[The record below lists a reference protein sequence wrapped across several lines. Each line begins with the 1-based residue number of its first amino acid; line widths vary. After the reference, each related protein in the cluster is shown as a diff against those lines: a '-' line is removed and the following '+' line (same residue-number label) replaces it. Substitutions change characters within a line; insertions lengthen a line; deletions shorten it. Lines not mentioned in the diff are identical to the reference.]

1 MTKRIFLFVIPL
13 LWLILAGLPAAGQQ
27 KLYPVTKGGDVPAVL
42 TPDHSGI
49 VVEKAF
55 QYKLSLGFPT
65 GDSTIFIPQTE
76 TPMVML
82 WLKIQNISANPLEIN
97 ISKFT
102 SMDDQGQVYPA
113 LALDEAFTR
122 ILAGFYGATNGS
134 KTVKTLTLGHI
145 ANIPSQEEFKANLQ
159 RYSLQPGQVPS
170 NILKEGWIYFEKPPR
185 KKFTVTVKLGDL
197 SSQPLVFSTEKQ
209 K

>member
-1 MTKRIFLFVIPL
+1 MTKRIFVTPL
-13 LWLILAGLPAAGQQ
+13 LWMILASLPVAGQQ
-27 KLYPVTKGGDVPAVL
+27 KLYPITKGRDVPVVL

-65 GDSTIFIPQTE
+65 SDSTIFIPQTE
-76 TPMVML
+76 TPIVML
-82 WLKIQNISANPLEIN
+82 WLKIQNISTGPIEVNV
-97 ISKFT
+97 SKFT
-102 SMDDQGQVYPA
+102 STDDQRQAYPA
-113 LALDEAFTR
+113 LSLDDASTR

-134 KTVKTLTLGHI
+134 RTVKTLTLGHI
-145 ANIPSQEEFKANLQ
+145 ANIPSQEEFRTNLQ
-159 RYSLQPGQVPS
+159 RYSLQPGQVLP
-170 NILKEGWIYFEKPPR
+170 NIVKEGWIYFEKPPR
-185 KKFTVTVKLGDL
+185 RKFTATVTLGDL